1 MARFSKKLRVK
12 KSRHN
17 RKSGKKSGRK
27 GKPRRTRLRSRKSFI
42 KRSKRNIYR
51 GGGDITFPEN
61 VGNTFKDND
70 SETYNYILLSHTD
83 TASEKILEEFRTKV
97 ENYPEFKPLKD
108 ELIAIY
114 STIHD
119 ETKKRSNITKE
130 VLKSEYDKKKEKVE
144 ENLHNGGSNNQITKL
159 SGQLLRDL
167 IGTRSAFHHHLQLPK
182 GAVPDVNEYAID
194 RLFRK
199 RYKVLPKEAISLPES
214 YVFKL
219 FNREKDFEVF
229 YLKKDSSSKRVKTY
243 KNVFE
248 KMRMTGIDT
257 RNCMQKVTLINDDST
272 PGVITRQLINRTILT
287 DFIGRKTDKVVNPTE
302 YDIYI
307 VENRDLSGNTIDEA
321 GQPVPIYSVGDI
333 DSKKLDNILE
343 PLYSNGLVFSHIDTT
358 DIFKNTQAD
367 EHEPLLFCPDFWY
380 SVTRDNITETI
391 FYSNLNVIIQEIK
404 DEFKPD
410 DESTS
415 LEIKFFHTVL
425 DEFIKKENK
434 GLLFDLAYIF
444 SYIRIYK
451 RLTDLKPNDGSE
463 LDFERFLNRMDP
475 LHNISRV
482 FMNVTGSIQRI
493 LLQTDNY
500 TKLITD
506 RFENKNFMKIIDFM
520 INKKTHLNRF
530 YMISYCIKIL
540 MYTIDVTENK

>member
-61 VGNTFKDND
+61 VGNTFTDND
-70 SETYNYILLSHTD
+70 SETYNYILLSDTD

-114 STIHD
+114 STLHD

-229 YLKKDSSSKRVKTY
+229 YLKEDSLSKRVKTY
-243 KNVFE
+243 KNAFK

-272 PGVITRQLINRTILT
+272 PGVIKRQLINEKILT
-287 DFIGRKTDKVVNPTE
+287 EFITRKTDKVVNPTE

-321 GQPVPIYSVGDI
+321 GEPVPEYSVGDI

-404 DEFKPD
+404 EEFKPD
-410 DESTS
+410 YESTS

-425 DEFIKKENK
+425 DEFLKEENK
-434 GLLFDLAYIF
+434 DLLFDLAYIF

-451 RLTDLKPNDGSE
+451 RLTDLKPDDGSE

-482 FMNVTGSIQRI
+482 FMNVTGSIQPI
-493 LLQTDNY
+493 LQTNY

-506 RFENKNFMKIIDFM
+506 GFENANFMKIIDFM

>member
-1 MARFSKKLRVK
+1 M
-12 KSRHN
+12 
-17 RKSGKKSGRK
+17 
-27 GKPRRTRLRSRKSFI
+27 
-42 KRSKRNIYR
+42 
-51 GGGDITFPEN
+51 
-61 VGNTFKDND
+61 

-248 KMRMTGIDT
+248 K
-257 RNCMQKVTLINDDST
+257 
-272 PGVITRQLINRTILT
+272 
-287 DFIGRKTDKVVNPTE
+287 TE
-302 YDIYI
+302 I
-307 VENRDLSGNTIDEA
+307 
-321 GQPVPIYSVGDI
+321 
-333 DSKKLDNILE
+333 
-343 PLYSNGLVFSHIDTT
+343 
-358 DIFKNTQAD
+358 IF
-367 EHEPLLFCPDFWY
+367 P
-380 SVTRDNITETI
+380 
-391 FYSNLNVIIQEIK
+391 
-404 DEFKPD
+404 
-410 DESTS
+410 
-415 LEIKFFHTVL
+415 
-425 DEFIKKENK
+425 
-434 GLLFDLAYIF
+434 
-444 SYIRIYK
+444 
-451 RLTDLKPNDGSE
+451 
-463 LDFERFLNRMDP
+463 
-475 LHNISRV
+475 
-482 FMNVTGSIQRI
+482 
-493 LLQTDNY
+493 
-500 TKLITD
+500 
-506 RFENKNFMKIIDFM
+506 
-520 INKKTHLNRF
+520 
-530 YMISYCIKIL
+530 
-540 MYTIDVTENK
+540 

>member
-1 MARFSKKLRVK
+1 M
-12 KSRHN
+12 
-17 RKSGKKSGRK
+17 
-27 GKPRRTRLRSRKSFI
+27 
-42 KRSKRNIYR
+42 
-51 GGGDITFPEN
+51 
-61 VGNTFKDND
+61 
-70 SETYNYILLSHTD
+70 SHTD